1 MAKAGINTK
10 TFTAH
15 STRSAS
21 SSSAKRSG
29 LPVNIIMNK
38 VGWIST
44 STFTK
49 FYDKP
54 ICKNYDYGNAVL
66 QSCLYK

>member
-1 MAKAGINTK
+1 M
-10 TFTAH
+10 
-15 STRSAS
+15 
-21 SSSAKRSG
+21 
-29 LPVNIIMNK
+29 IMNK